1 MSPRSTRAA
10 LVATFVVFVFNGFV
24 FATWAARIPAAAE
37 ILQLSSGQIGGLLL
51 FGAVGSLLALP
62 LSGAVV
68 GRLGSANSVRLGAG
82 VAAAGAA
89 ALGGALTVASVPL
102 TGVALFVLGI
112 GIAVW
117 DVSMNIQGT
126 DVERALRA
134 TVLPKFHAG
143 FSGGAFIG
151 ALVGAGM
158 AGAGVDLPAH
168 LWGIVVLAVIA
179 MAVIPRWFLPD
190 AVHEPDGGP
199 PPGRLDAW
207 REPRTLVLGLIVLG
221 AALTEGAA
229 NDWIAKAAVDG
240 LGVDEAAGALTFAA
254 FVLSMTVFRYA
265 GSALV
270 DRFGRVAVLYASFG
284 TGLVGVLLFV
294 LAPGVLPALIGAVL
308 WGAGAAMGFPLGIS
322 AAADEPRRAA
332 ARVSVVTT
340 IGYSAFLAGPPVLG
354 FLGDHVGI
362 RTALLAV
369 GVVALASTVAVRA
382 ARPPATASSRP
393 GGTPQVE
400 STDRTR

>member
-1 MSPRSTRAA
+1 MSTRSTRAA
-10 LVATFVVFVFNGFV
+10 LVATFVVFVFNGFL
-24 FATWAARIPAAAE
+24 FASWAARIPAAAQ
-37 ILQLSSGQIGGLLL
+37 LLHLSSGQIGGLLL
-51 FGAVGSLLALP
+51 FGAVGSLISLP
-62 LSGAVV
+62 LSGAIVN
-68 GRLGSANSVRLGAG
+68 RLGSASSVRVGA
-82 VAAAGAA
+82 VIAAVGAA
-89 ALGGALTVASVPL
+89 ALGGALTAASVPL
-102 TGVALFVLGI
+102 TGVALFVLGA
-112 GIAVW
+112 GIALW
-117 DVSMNIQGT
+117 DVAMNIQGT
-126 DVERALRA
+126 EVERALRA
-134 TVLPKFHAG
+134 TVLPKLHAG

-158 AGAGVDLPAH
+158 AGAGVALPAH
-168 LWGIVVLAVIA
+168 LWGIVVLAIVA

-190 AVHEPDGGP
+190 TVHEPHQGP
-199 PPGRLDAW
+199 APGRLDAW
-207 REPRTLVLGLIVLG
+207 KEPRTLVLGLIVLG

-240 LGVDEAAGALTFAA
+240 LGVDQATGALTFAA

-270 DRFGRVAVLYASFG
+270 DRFGRVVVLYASFA
-284 TGLVGVLLFV
+284 TGLIGVVLFV
-294 LAPGVLPALIGAVL
+294 LGPGIVPALIGAVL

-340 IGYSAFLAGPPVLG
+340 IGYSAFLAGPPLLG

-369 GVVALASTVAVRA
+369 GAVALASTFAVRA
-382 ARPPATASSRP
+382 ARPDPV
-393 GGTPQVE
+393 PQPTVE
-400 STDRTR
+400 SGDRIR